1 MADNTTLNVGTAG
14 DVIRSEDRAGVKT
27 QVVGLD
33 LGIGTGSEVLMA
45 GAMPVTIA
53 ASVTVLPEWGSLWP
67 MSQEIGTVYDG
78 NQALTP
84 KFAVI
89 SASASGNTPVVAAVV
104 GRRIRVLRWSVSSNG
119 AVNVK
124 FQRATTDITG
134 LYYLTQFAGVG
145 GGYCPV
151 GHFETGW
158 AEALN
163 INLSASVAVG
173 GVCTYV
179 EV

>member
-1 MADNTTLNVGTAG
+1 VDNTQLNVGTAG

-45 GAMPVTIA
+45 GMLPV
-53 ASVTVLPEWGSLWP
+53 ASSNET
-67 MSQEIGTVYDG
+67 GTVYSG
-78 NQALTP
+78 TTALVP

-89 SASASGNTPVVAAVV
+89 SASASGNTPVVAAVS
-104 GRRIRVLRWSVSSNG
+104 GKKIRVLRWSVSANG

-124 FQRATTDITG
+124 FQRGTTDVTG
-134 LYYLTQFAGVG
+134 LYYLAQYASIG

-151 GHFETGW
+151 GHFET
-158 AEALN
+158 AVTEALN
-163 INLSASVAVG
+163 INLSANVAVG
-173 GVCTYV
+173 GVCTYI